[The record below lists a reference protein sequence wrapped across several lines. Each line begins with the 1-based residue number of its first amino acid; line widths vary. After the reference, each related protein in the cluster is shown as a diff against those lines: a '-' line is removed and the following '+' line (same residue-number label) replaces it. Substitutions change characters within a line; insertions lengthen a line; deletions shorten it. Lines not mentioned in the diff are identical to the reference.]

1 MSPPRE
7 SSARMEVAGAVSG
20 AAAADAVI
28 RLEHVSLEFDGTPVL
43 TDVSLAV
50 RHGETK
56 VLLGES
62 GAGKSVLMKLVL
74 GLLRPNKG
82 QVWVFGQEVSAMPEA
97 KLFELRRR
105 IGMTFQESALFDS
118 LSVRDNVAYRL
129 EEDGRLT
136 DEAMDER
143 VRTCLKFVNLDDVM
157 DKMPAELSGGMRH
170 RVSIARALA
179 TSPEIMLYDS
189 PTGGL
194 DPETATTIMDLI
206 IKLRDNN
213 RVTALLATHRLQDGY
228 LLATHAWDSNAG
240 AARWAPEGARHTSF
254 LLLRQGRVLFDGTA
268 EELRGDP
275 DPYVRQFL
283 A

>member
-7 SSARMEVAGAVSG
+7 SSAPMEVTGAVSG

-194 DPETATTIMDLI
+194 DP
-206 IKLRDNN
+206 
-213 RVTALLATHRLQDGY
+213 
-228 LLATHAWDSNAG
+228 
-240 AARWAPEGARHTSF
+240 
-254 LLLRQGRVLFDGTA
+254 
-268 EELRGDP
+268 
-275 DPYVRQFL
+275 
-283 A
+283 

>member
-1 MSPPRE
+1 MSLPSTP
-7 SSARMEVAGAVSG
+7 SG
-20 AAAADAVI
+20 AAEPGCPPAESA
-28 RLEHVSLEFDGTPVL
+28 RPPVVRMERVTL
-43 TDVSLAV
+43 ALGGATVLQDVSLLV
-50 RHGETK
+50 HHGETK

-74 GLLRPNKG
+74 GLLQPDAG
-82 QVWVFGQEVSAMPEA
+82 SVWVLGREVSRMPE
-97 KLFELRRR
+97 KDLFELRRK

-129 EEDGRLT
+129 EEDGVLS
-136 DEAMDER
+136 EAAMDER
-143 VRTCLKFVNLDDVM
+143 VETCLRFVNLEGVM

-206 IKLRDNN
+206 IKLRDCNH
-213 RVTALLATHRLQDGY
+213 VSALLATHRLQDGY
-228 LLATHAWDSNAG
+228 LLATHAWDAAAG
-240 AARWAPEGARHTSF
+240 AARWTAEGARHTSF
-254 LLLRQGRVLFDGTA
+254 LLLRQGRVLFDGSA
-268 EELRGDP
+268 AQLRADP

-283 A
+283 S